1 MHRTAPRAAGL
12 VAALAAILL
21 AVGPAWAAK
30 PPDAGSGGSGGGPG
44 NQGAVKVVNADT
56 GLESTTDNEP
66 HVCGFYL
73 HFHDAP
79 DGASGT
85 WTIVDWP
92 PTGSGDEVAAGTY
105 AIPPGGSYETEAMD
119 FAAGHYRVM
128 WQAINAQTEKHKTF
142 WVDEGCDA
150 GEQVDEQ
157 PVEEPPVEEPPVEE
171 PPVEEEQPVEEQPVE
186 EPPVEEEQPVE
197 EPPVEEEQ
205 PEEQPE
211 EAVEESIQEP
221 PAEEEQPD
229 QQPEQDQEPS
239 LEEQNDV
246 EQPADPESD
255 LAPSITDEPIV
266 EELPDTA
273 MSMPETLPGLGAA
286 IGLLLLV
293 VVHRLVLD
301 RGRRSADRS

>member
-1 MHRTAPRAAGL
+1 

-21 AVGPAWAAK
+21 VVGPAWAAK
-30 PPDAGSGGSGGGPG
+30 PPDAGSGGSGAGPG
-44 NQGAVKVVNADT
+44 NEGAVKVVDADT

-73 HFHDAP
+73 HFDDAP
-79 DGASGT
+79 DGVSGT

-92 PTGSGDEVAAGTY
+92 PTGNGDEVAAGTY
-105 AIPPGGSYETEAMD
+105 AIPPGGSYETETMD
-119 FAAGHYRVM
+119 LAAGHYRVM

-142 WVDEGCDA
+142 WVDDGCDA
-150 GEQVDEQ
+150 EEQADEE

-171 PPVEEEQPVEEQPVE
+171 PPVEEEQPVEEP
-186 EPPVEEEQPVE
+186 PVE

-211 EAVEESIQEP
+211 EAVEESVQEP

-229 QQPEQDQEPS
+229 QQLEQDQEPS

-293 VVHRLVLD
+293 VAHRLVLD